1 MKFVHA
7 LPIWLL
13 ATSCAAQDS
22 ANAPPTA
29 PAPASQGSAAANP
42 PPAAPAPASQGS
54 AAAKPPPTAPAPASQ
69 GSAAA
74 TGSTEFWSFQGTQPV
89 VLKAFAKGAQVYV
102 CKAKQGAAG
111 AYEWT
116 LKAPD
121 AELFDE
127 KGQKIGKHYGGPTWE
142 STDGSKV
149 VGKVRAK
156 VDSPEATA
164 IPWLLLDAKTTEGT
178 GVLSKV
184 KNIQRLATVG
194 GKAPPTGCDAAH
206 ENAETRVD
214 YTATYYMYGPKQGS

>member
-1 MKFVHA
+1 MKLAHA

-29 PAPASQGSAAANP
+29 PAPA
-42 PPAAPAPASQGS
+42 PAPAS
-54 AAAKPPPTAPAPASQ
+54 ATASQ
-69 GSAAA
+69 GSVPAAA
-74 TGSTEFWSFQGTQPV
+74 STDFWNFQGTQPV
-89 VLKAFAKGAQVYV
+89 LLKALAKGVQVYV
-102 CKAKQGAAG
+102 CKAKEGAAG

-121 AELFDE
+121 AELFDD

-149 VGKVRAK
+149 VGQLRAK

-194 GKAPPTGCDAAH
+194 GKAPATGCDAAH
-206 ENAETRVD
+206 EKAETRVD
-214 YTATYYMYGPKQGS
+214 YTATYYMYGP

>member
-1 MKFVHA
+1 MKLSHA

-13 ATSCAAQDS
+13 ATGCAAQDS
-22 ANAPPTA
+22 ASAPSAT
-29 PAPASQGSAAANP
+29 PAPASQGSATSAATP
-42 PPAAPAPASQGS
+42 ASPPAAPVANAPA
-54 AAAKPPPTAPAPASQ
+54 TAPATPQAITIPS
-69 GSAAA
+69 
-74 TGSTEFWSFQGTQPV
+74 TQPV
-89 VLKAFAKGAQVYV
+89 VLKALAKGVQVYV
-102 CKAKQGAAG
+102 CKGKEGAAG
-111 AYEWT
+111 TFEWT

-149 VGKVRAK
+149 VGQLRAK

-194 GKAPPTGCDAAH
+194 GKAPATGCDAAH
-206 ENAETRVD
+206 KNAETRVD
-214 YTATYYMYGPKQGS
+214 YTATYYMYGP

>member
-1 MKFVHA
+1 MKLA
-7 LPIWLL
+7 QAIPIWLL
-13 ATSCAAQDS
+13 ATGCAAQDS
-22 ANAPPTA
+22 ANAPPA
-29 PAPASQGSAAANP
+29 APASQGSVA
-42 PPAAPAPASQGS
+42 
-54 AAAKPPPTAPAPASQ
+54 TAPAPAPTPATQ
-69 GSAAA
+69 GSVAA
-74 TGSTEFWSFQGTQPV
+74 TPPVDFWSFQGTQPV
-89 VLKAFAKGAQVYV
+89 VLKALAKGVQVYV
-102 CKAKQGAAG
+102 CKAKEGAAG

-116 LKAPD
+116 LKAPE

-178 GVLSKV
+178 GILSKV

-194 GKAPPTGCDAAH
+194 GKAPATGCDAAH

-214 YTATYYMYGPKQGS
+214 YTATYYMYGPKPGS

>member
-1 MKFVHA
+1 MKLSHT

-13 ATSCAAQDS
+13 ATGCAAQDS
-22 ANAPPTA
+22 ASAPPTA
-29 PAPASQGSAAANP
+29 PAPA
-42 PPAAPAPASQGS
+42 PAPASQGS
-54 AAAKPPPTAPAPASQ
+54 VAAGAS
-69 GSAAA
+69 SD
-74 TGSTEFWSFQGTQPV
+74 FWNFQGTQPV
-89 VLKAFAKGAQVYV
+89 VLKALAKGAQVYV
-102 CKAKQGAAG
+102 CVAKEGAAG

-149 VGKVRAK
+149 VGQLRAK

-194 GKAPPTGCDAAH
+194 GKAPATGCDAAH
-206 ENAETRVD
+206 KNAETRVD
-214 YTATYYMYGPKQGS
+214 YTATYYMYGP

>member
-1 MKFVHA
+1 MKLAHA

-29 PAPASQGSAAANP
+29 PAPA
-42 PPAAPAPASQGS
+42 PAPAS
-54 AAAKPPPTAPAPASQ
+54 ATASQ
-69 GSAAA
+69 GSVPAAA
-74 TGSTEFWSFQGTQPV
+74 STDFWNFQGTQPV
-89 VLKAFAKGAQVYV
+89 LLKALAKGVQVYV
-102 CKAKQGAAG
+102 CKAKEGAAG

-149 VGKVRAK
+149 VGQLRAK

-194 GKAPPTGCDAAH
+194 GKAPATGCDAAH
-206 ENAETRVD
+206 EKAETRVD
-214 YTATYYMYGPKQGS
+214 YTATYYMYGP

>member
-1 MKFVHA
+1 MKLAHA

-29 PAPASQGSAAANP
+29 PAPA
-42 PPAAPAPASQGS
+42 PAPAS
-54 AAAKPPPTAPAPASQ
+54 ATASQ
-69 GSAAA
+69 GAVPAAA
-74 TGSTEFWSFQGTQPV
+74 STDFWNFQGTQPV
-89 VLKAFAKGAQVYV
+89 LLKALAKGVQVYV
-102 CKAKQGAAG
+102 CKAKEGAAG

-149 VGKVRAK
+149 VGQLRAK

-194 GKAPPTGCDAAH
+194 GKAPATGCDAAH
-206 ENAETRVD
+206 EKAETRVD
-214 YTATYYMYGPKQGS
+214 YTATYYMYGP